1 MALPLMSLKT
11 MGETRFVW
19 SMVAC
24 SLVPPG
30 IVFEERVGQS
40 GIAAATLDC
49 VLGYIDG
56 FPFGLVHT
64 GSKLHLVRSARHCD
78 SASTSV
84 AAFGTSLRLVLLY
97 VFTKTLKVL
106 PSR

>member
-49 VLGYIDG
+49 VLGAIDG
-56 FPFGLVHT
+56 FPFALVHI
-64 GSKLHLVRSARHCD
+64 GSKLRLVRCGKWQTEPASVHLADWPSA
-78 SASTSV
+78 
-84 AAFGTSLRLVLLY
+84 
-97 VFTKTLKVL
+97 L
-106 PSR
+106 PSAV